1 LINTTKEREK
11 DKGVKIDYV
20 KVASVVEYGAF
31 NALFGDDTIPRS
43 KDPRCPLCDTFHKP
57 NLNCG
62 PTLETKLK
70 TKDEIDKLV
79 QNVSVLAKVLG
90 KPPGK
95 RSDED
100 DKRLRSSFK
109 GSRRLKHV
117 CEPLRRKVMMAKP
130 GRPPRVRLRTVS
142 TGRSK
147 GIATRTTRAL
157 AVLITTRPRRAA
169 ERPKTRRMLIQAR
182 TGRLRRCVR

>member
-1 LINTTKEREK
+1 MHSLGTTQSLGQRTL
-11 DKGVKIDYV
+11 
-20 KVASVVEYGAF
+20 VAPCVTRFIS
-31 NALFGDDTIPRS
+31 L
-43 KDPRCPLCDTFHKP
+43 HKP

-117 CEPLRRKVMMAKP
+117 CEPLRRKVMMARAK
-130 GRPPRVRLRTVS
+130 RPPRVRPRTVS
-142 TGRSK
+142 IGRST
-147 GIATRTTRAL
+147 GIAARTTRVL
-157 AVLITTRPRRAA
+157 AVLSTTRQRRAP
-169 ERPKTRRMLIQAR
+169 ERLRTRRMLIQAR
-182 TGRLRRCVR
+182 TGRLRHCAR